1 VAEAE
6 RQGFVAALD
15 DRDRA
20 DLLGL
25 GSRRRYRSGTAL
37 FFEGDRSDFVVV
49 LREGRVKVLC
59 TTSGGREL
67 VLALRGAG
75 DLVGELAAIDGD
87 PEPRAATVVALEPVL
102 AQVIAAEI
110 FRDFVASRPRVALG
124 LLRSLTARLRVAD
137 RRQVEFGGY
146 DTSRRLASVL
156 VELAEEYGLAS
167 EEGISIDVPLSQ
179 EELAGMIGGSRE
191 SVARALA
198 RLRARG
204 LVQTRRRGISI
215 CDLDRLRRFG
225 I

>member
-1 VAEAE
+1 VADAG
-6 RQGFVAALD
+6 RQGFVAGLD
-15 DRDRA
+15 DRDRT
-20 DLLGL
+20 DLLDL
-25 GSRRRYRSGTAL
+25 GSRRRYRTGAAL

-49 LREGRVKVLC
+49 LREGRVKVFC
-59 TTSGGREL
+59 TTAEGREL

-87 PEPRAATVVALEPVL
+87 PEPRAASVVALEPVL
-102 AQVIAAEI
+102 AQLIDAET
-110 FRDFVASRPRVALG
+110 FRDFVAGRPRVALG

-198 RLRARG
+198 RLRSKG
-204 LVQTRRRGISI
+204 LVQTRRRGITI
-215 CDLDRLRRFG
+215 CDPARLRRFA